1 LAIKENEPALVLLN
15 LKKLLI
21 LFAMLG
27 NTEYVEFILL
37 HLLLFTYH
45 LDFNHPHPELFLNN
59 LFSFVG
65 EDIEIAN
72 RALSHCSSRNSRR
85 SEHDL
90 LDRSYRLLRYMRH
103 TGLEF
108 GEDMT
113 QFHDIFKG
121 NRRYRVNNEEVFEK
135 AITFWNKVIQ
145 DLKEGSFTH
154 YKMPYKLQKTSK
166 RIPRLSSDSKEAAI
180 VIFQTGD
187 ADSKDVADKK
197 RELKEV
203 NYLAS
208 YDWYYFL
215 ENTLKSMHRKK
226 RNVTTQLD
234 RKTIQEIIKKGDGY
248 VSPEL
253 VNHLKTLP
261 DPPSNEFIGPRLF
274 PAHKRKHMK

>member
-1 LAIKENEPALVLLN
+1 MENEPALVLLN

-90 LDRSYRLLRYMRH
+90 LNKSYRLLRYMRH

-108 GEDMT
+108 GEDMM
-113 QFHDIFKG
+113 QFHDILKG
-121 NRRYRVNNEEVFEK
+121 NRRYAVNNEEVFEK

-154 YKMPYKLQKTSK
+154 YKIPYKLQKTSK
-166 RIPRLSSDSKEAAI
+166 RIARFQLPSDSKAPVI
-180 VIFQTGD
+180 VVLQTGD
-187 ADSKDVADKK
+187 TDSKDLADKK

-226 RNVTTQLD
+226 WNVATQFD
-234 RKTIQEIIKKGDGY
+234 HKTIQEIVKKGGGY
-248 VSPEL
+248 ISPEL
-253 VNHLKTLP
+253 VNHLKTLAEP
-261 DPPSNEFIGPRLF
+261 ASSEFIGPRLF
-274 PAHKRKHMK
+274 PAQRKQMG